1 MPEII
6 YDGEFDI
13 AIGRSR
19 KETNWKNK
27 TWAWSTLVEKLKKTH
42 YTAETHTEYMQ
53 AKKTRQDEIKDIGGF
68 VGGYLQGGRRKSSNV
83 LHRQLI
89 TLDIDF
95 SKDDF
100 WFEVGCVYSNA
111 AVMYSTHKHAA
122 DTPRL
127 RLLMPLDRPV
137 RPDEYE
143 AIARRVAG
151 NLDIEVFDPTTFQPE
166 RLMYWPSTSKDGTYL
181 YEVQDGP
188 FLCADDI
195 LASYHDWQDSS
206 AWPVSE
212 RVDKVLRRDMV
223 KQGDPLDKG
232 GVIGAYCRTHTIH
245 EVVEKHLADVYEACD
260 VEDRYTYLQGSTA
273 AGLITYDD
281 KFAYSHHGSDPIS
294 GKLCNAFDLVR
305 IHKFGLRDE
314 DAREG
319 TPSNKLPSYLAMVDY
334 AVKDEDV
341 RLLLTNERINEARGD
356 FAEFLTTNEDPA
368 KDPLK
373 VEQDE
378 DAADA
383 ADEEPVEDWKKKLE
397 YDRLGN
403 MYPTINNIV
412 LILENDVAFKDNLA
426 YDDFEKREIARRSLP
441 WRKITYGK
449 RFLTDSDDDNI
460 EHYLESVYKIAGT
473 KLSKALSVIRERTK
487 FHPICDYLD
496 KLTWDGVHRVDTL
509 FVDYMGAEDSDYTR
523 AVTRKTLCAAVA
535 RVFNPGCKFDYMLT
549 FVGPQGLGKSS
560 LIGKLGKYWYS
571 DSFTTVQGKEAFE
584 QVQGV
589 WILEIAE
596 LSALRNA
603 DVESIKHFIS
613 KREDRYRV
621 AYGKRVENFPRQF
634 VPFGSTNKLDFL
646 KDKTG
651 NRRFWPVKTGTPNKD
666 VHTDLT
672 AEEVNQ
678 IWAEAY
684 ELFMV
689 GETLFLSKE
698 LETAAKLVQENHAE
712 ADERVGLIVQY
723 LDTPLPLN
731 WARMS
736 IYDKRSFL
744 AGDDF
749 DYEGEMLR
757 RDRVCAAEVYCEVL
771 GGLQKD
777 MSSHNTRFIHD
788 ILRAVP
794 GWIEY
799 ETRTVFKGY
808 GNQKGY
814 YRDLRTVTTVAIEN
828 TKKNYSR
835 PFNACR

>member
-1 MPEII
+1 MPEKI
-6 YDGEFDI
+6 YDGELDI
-13 AIGRSR
+13 AVGKSR
-19 KETNWKNK
+19 KETNWRNK
-27 TWAWSTLVEKLKKTH
+27 SWLWSTLVDKLKTTH

-68 VGGYLQGGRRKSSNV
+68 VGGYLQGGRRKSTNV

-95 SKDDF
+95 STADF
-100 WFEVGCVYSNA
+100 WFDFTCVYGCA
-111 AVMYSTHKHAA
+111 AVLYSTHKHAPE
-122 DTPRL
+122 TPRL
-127 RLLMPLDRPV
+127 RLLIPLDRPV

-143 AIARRVAG
+143 AIARYIAG
-151 NLDIEVFDPTTFQPE
+151 EIDIEVFDPTTFQPE

-188 FLCADDI
+188 FVCADDI
-195 LASYHDWQDSS
+195 LARYHNWQDSS

-223 KQGDPLDKG
+223 KQGDPLEKG

-245 EVVEKHLADVYEACD
+245 EVIEKHLADVYEPCD
-260 VEDRYTYLQGSTA
+260 IEDRYTYLQGSTA

-305 IHKFGLRDE
+305 IHKFGLKDE
-314 DAREG
+314 DAREN
-319 TPSNKLPSYLAMVDY
+319 TPSNKLPSYLAMTEY
-334 AVKDEDV
+334 AVKDADV
-341 RLLLTNERINEARGD
+341 RLLLTNERIAEARGE
-356 FAEFLTTNEDPA
+356 FAGLIVTDNEN
-368 KDPLK
+368 
-373 VEQDE
+373 QDE
-378 DAADA
+378 AADVA
-383 ADEEPVEDWKKKLE
+383 ADEEPGEDWKSKLE
-397 YDRLGN
+397 FDRLGN

-412 LILENDVAFKDNLA
+412 LILENDVAFKNNIA
-426 YDDFEKREIARRSLP
+426 YDDFEKREIAQRSLP
-441 WRKITYGK
+441 WRKVNYGT

-473 KLSKALSVIRERTK
+473 KLSKALSVISERTK
-487 FHPICDYLD
+487 FHPICNYLD
-496 KLTWDGVHRVDTL
+496 GLAWDKKPRVDTL
-509 FVDYMGAEDSDYTR
+509 FIDYMGAEDSDYTR

-560 LIGKLGKYWYS
+560 LIGKLGRYWYS

-603 DVESIKHFIS
+603 DVESIKHFIT

-646 KDKTG
+646 KDRTG
-651 NRRFWPVKTGTPNKD
+651 NRRFWPVKTGTPSKD
-666 VHTDLT
+666 VHTELT

-689 GETLFLSKE
+689 GEQLFLSKE
-698 LETAAKLVQENHAE
+698 LEAAAKVVQENHAE
-712 ADERVGLIVQY
+712 ADERIGLIIQY

-731 WARMS
+731 WASMS
-736 IYDKRSFL
+736 IYEKRSYL
-744 AGDDF
+744 AGDGF
-749 DYEGEMLR
+749 EYEGELEVR
-757 RDRVCAAEVYCEVL
+757 QRVCAAEIYCEVL
-771 GGLQKD
+771 GGMQKD
-777 MSSHNTRFIHD
+777 MSSHNTRFIHE
-788 ILRAVP
+788 ILRAIP
-794 GWIEY
+794 GWAEY

-814 YRDLRTVTTVAIEN
+814 YRYTTVDPKIVLN
-828 TKKNYSR
+828 TTVR
-835 PFNACR
+835 QLNARTNLLQ